1 MNFFAL
7 GRGGGGG
14 GGGLKLLPNYYVPLP
29 QGQINSCP
37 MTVPKVKRYHELV
50 IEIVPINI
58 LQIVFE
64 FYSLLLFNISH
75 LLIIAALHVFL

>member
-7 GRGGGGG
+7 GREEVGW
-14 GGGLKLLPNYYVPLP
+14 LKLLPNYYVPLP

-50 IEIVPINI
+50 V
-58 LQIVFE
+58 
-64 FYSLLLFNISH
+64 
-75 LLIIAALHVFL
+75 